1 LCPLLKTNTTQLDL
15 KQFEVLYKT
24 YQPGLVNFA
33 FFYLKNEQEAIDLV
47 QELFISIW
55 EKKDS
60 SPITDNPKSYLMTS
74 VKNRCFN
81 KLTRNKN
88 NSNSI
93 ELLGDILIS
102 QEDTSSAIET
112 KQTEEQIL
120 KSIDKLPEK
129 CKEIF
134 VLSRFEQMSYKEIAA
149 TLNIS
154 AKTVENQ
161 IGNALKFLRKEL

>member
-1 LCPLLKTNTTQLDL
+1 MCPLLKTNPTQLDL